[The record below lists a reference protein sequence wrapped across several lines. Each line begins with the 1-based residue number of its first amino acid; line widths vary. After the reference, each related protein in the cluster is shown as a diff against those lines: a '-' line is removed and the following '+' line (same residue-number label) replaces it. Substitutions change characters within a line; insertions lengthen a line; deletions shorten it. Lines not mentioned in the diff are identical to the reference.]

1 MLYSPLYVVIV
12 VSTLYER
19 WKYIFAVWSCGVSGV
34 HYKVV
39 MFLSA
44 VSSWVNGTEPHFFGF
59 NEAQSFLFNMD
70 YSSSN
75 D

>member
-12 VSTLYER
+12 ISTLYER
-19 WKYIFAVWSCGVSGV
+19 WKYIFAVWSCGGSGV
-34 HYKVV
+34 NNKVV
-39 MFLSA
+39 VFLSA
-44 VSSWVNGTEPHFFGF
+44 GSPWVNDTDPQFFGF